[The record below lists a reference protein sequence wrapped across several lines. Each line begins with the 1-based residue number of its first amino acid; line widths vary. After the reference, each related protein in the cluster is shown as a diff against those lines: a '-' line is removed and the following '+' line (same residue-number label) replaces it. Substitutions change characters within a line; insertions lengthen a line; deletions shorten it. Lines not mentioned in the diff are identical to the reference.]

1 MTTEVEFAKTFLHL
15 LNVTGNGNSEIVEF
29 NINNVNKL
37 PKSFNFPNIVNPF
50 IIKDDSDN
58 NDNNNDTTTESTH
71 DIEFTFKSLRQPK
84 FNIIK
89 QLPVSNNTSI
99 FQIKIQLANL
109 LKDELKLIID
119 PADIKL
125 MLRAKTL
132 NDPELVISS
141 IGDDAKKVTFNV
153 LISKFKEFIE
163 SPEPMDI
170 DSQKEVEQA
179 FISDNT
185 WLEIKKLIKNDLKDD
200 LLVNKTIENFKKAI
214 N

>member
-50 IIKDDSDN
+50 IIKDDIDN
-58 NDNNNDTTTESTH
+58 INDSNATTTESTH

-89 QLPVSNNTSI
+89 HLPVSNNTSI

-132 NDPELVISS
+132 NDPELLISS
-141 IGDDAKKVTFNV
+141 IGDDIAKVTFNV

-170 DSQKEVEQA
+170 DSQKEIEQCV
-179 FISDNT
+179 ISDNT

-214 N
+214 S

>member
-37 PKSFNFPNIVNPF
+37 PKSFNFSNIVNPF
-50 IIKDDSDN
+50 IIKDDSYND
-58 NDNNNDTTTESTH
+58 DNNNDTTTESTH

-141 IGDDAKKVTFNV
+141 IGDDIKKVIFNV

-200 LLVNKTIENFKKAI
+200 LLVNKTIENFKKAV

>member
-50 IIKDDSDN
+50 IIKDD
-58 NDNNNDTTTESTH
+58 NDNNNDTTTTESTH

-89 QLPVSNNTSI
+89 QLPVSDNTSI

-170 DSQKEVEQA
+170 DSQKEIEQA